1 MAKPTTLEEIN
12 TREFCED
19 MGNNCSSKKKK
30 IESMHERDVRKEHNE
45 YFLPKTAINDE
56 MVIAKQNGN
65 NPNAA
70 FDLVGPT
77 NAFIELT
84 DGYENDEGE
93 YIDMS
98 QPREASY
105 STKTKMNA
113 VVKRTSRLGE
123 DVSLSVQ
130 KRNKAIN
137 IYHTITTSGW
147 NLHCFRSIPMEV
159 RGITLRQ
166 LRAIVPLIKRRC
178 EEEQWTR
185 PVYKNG
191 YRTNDVKRITLENAT
206 MYDVNKYMI
215 KPFIKYSKKSFV
227 ETLPSTKGTQPPR
240 WFVR

>member
-1 MAKPTTLEEIN
+1 
-12 TREFCED
+12 
-19 MGNNCSSKKKK
+19 
-30 IESMHERDVRKEHNE
+30 
-45 YFLPKTAINDE
+45 
-56 MVIAKQNGN
+56 
-65 NPNAA
+65 
-70 FDLVGPT
+70 
-77 NAFIELT
+77 
-84 DGYENDEGE
+84 
-93 YIDMS
+93 MS

-105 STKTKMNA
+105 SAKTKINA

-130 KRNKAIN
+130 KRNRAIN

-166 LRAIVPLIKRRC
+166 LRAIIPLIKRRC

-191 YRTNDVKRITLENAT
+191 YRNNDVERVTIENAT
-206 MYDVNKYMI
+206 MYDVNRYII
-215 KPFIKYSKKSFV
+215 KPFTEHSKKSFV